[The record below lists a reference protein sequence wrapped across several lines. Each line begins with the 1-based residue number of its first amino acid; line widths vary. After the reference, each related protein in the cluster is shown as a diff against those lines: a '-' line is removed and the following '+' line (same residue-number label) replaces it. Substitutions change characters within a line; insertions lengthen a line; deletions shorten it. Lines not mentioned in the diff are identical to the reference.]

1 MQKSPSNIDQGGF
14 RKSID
19 SFKPQLFFCKN
30 RNPHT
35 KWLATTLSFIKPP
48 TRMGSVNLELNF
60 VETSLLFIEDMINF
74 IIWICMTTKWGKQ
87 DLMESV

>member
-1 MQKSPSNIDQGGF
+1 
-14 RKSID
+14 
-19 SFKPQLFFCKN
+19 
-30 RNPHT
+30 
-35 KWLATTLSFIKPP
+35 
-48 TRMGSVNLELNF
+48 MGSVNLELNL